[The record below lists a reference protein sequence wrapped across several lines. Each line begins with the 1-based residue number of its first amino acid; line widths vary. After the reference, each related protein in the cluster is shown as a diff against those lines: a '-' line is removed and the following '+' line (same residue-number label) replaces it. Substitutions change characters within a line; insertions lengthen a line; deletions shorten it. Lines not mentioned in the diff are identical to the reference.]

1 MAARIQRSDW
11 MSPETKTAALE
22 KLSKMDVMV
31 GYPDKWRDYSSL
43 KIDPADLYGNVQR
56 SNRFEWEY
64 QLSDL
69 GKPVDRMKW
78 GMTPQTVNAYNGG
91 LENKIVFPAGILQAP
106 FFDPKADPAVNYGAI
121 GAIIGHEISHGF
133 DDQGRKI
140 DATGAVR
147 DWWTKADADRFNA
160 QAKRFGAQYDSYEP
174 VPGMHINGELTM
186 GENIADF
193 AGLLVAHDAYQ
204 VSLKGAA
211 APVVDGFTG
220 DQRFFL
226 AFGQAW
232 RAKQR
237 EDAQRSQMASD
248 PHSPDRFRIIGP
260 LRNDDD
266 WYRAFGITSG
276 KYFLKPEERTRIW

>member
-1 MAARIQRSDW
+1 
-11 MSPETKTAALE
+11 
-22 KLSKMDVMV
+22 
-31 GYPDKWRDYSSL
+31 
-43 KIDPADLYGNVQR
+43 
-56 SNRFEWEY
+56 
-64 QLSDL
+64 
-69 GKPVDRMKW
+69 
-78 GMTPQTVNAYNGG
+78 
-91 LENKIVFPAGILQAP
+91 
-106 FFDPKADPAVNYGAI
+106 
-121 GAIIGHEISHGF
+121 
-133 DDQGRKI
+133 
-140 DATGAVR
+140 
-147 DWWTKADADRFNA
+147 
-160 QAKRFGAQYDSYEP
+160 
-174 VPGMHINGELTM
+174 MHINGELTM